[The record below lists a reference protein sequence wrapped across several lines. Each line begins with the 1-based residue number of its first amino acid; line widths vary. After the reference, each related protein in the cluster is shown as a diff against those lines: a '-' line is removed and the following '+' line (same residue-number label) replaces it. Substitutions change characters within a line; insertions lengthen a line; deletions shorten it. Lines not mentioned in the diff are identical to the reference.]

1 MRHFQKVQQLLI
13 TTHFLLVEEVMA
25 ILIHRDADDTPAS
38 TVSSPETPEGRFT
51 LIPFMC
57 T

>member
-1 MRHFQKVQQLLI
+1 MRHFQTVQQFRVGDFVLI
-13 TTHFLLVEEVMA
+13 KEIMA
-25 ILIHRDADDTPAS
+25 ILIDRTLTYS
-38 TVSSPETPEGRFT
+38 RFVWTSPETPEGRFT